1 MRCLLSLF
9 PLLILLTGCPEG
21 EPCTWTVSNETG
33 EELTSLR
40 FAEQGRIF
48 GENVLAGVPLP
59 VSEEV
64 AFDVD
69 GATTYDLQG
78 FAGEDQFLR
87 LEAAHCYDGE
97 ALETTLVAFDRQI

>member
-1 MRCLLSLF
+1 MRILLLLL
-9 PLLILLTGCPEG
+9 PLLLTGCPEG
-21 EPCTWTVSNETG
+21 DPCTWTVSNETG
-33 EELTSLR
+33 EELSSLR
-40 FAEQGRIF
+40 FAEQGGIF
-48 GENVLAGVPLP
+48 GETVLAGVPLP

-69 GATTYDLQG
+69 GGSTYDLQA
-78 FAGEDQFLR
+78 FAGDSQFLR